1 MISGIEQYIPGN
13 PPFDGEGL
21 SRATWD
27 ELYRIA
33 STLSAAQTPCAISIT
48 SSVSVT
54 VSSGSAYKTLFDN
67 TGTESYNWQQP
78 SGQVGTDGV
87 WECPETALYNLL
99 VVCKVPTTTAPM
111 WDEPVSVATIRFTT
125 NASSETFAYNGVS
138 SLPPL
143 LVLPILRPFQ
153 QGDTVEVELDLTRG
167 TESGSATVQSF
178 WLIKKEGIAV

>member
-21 SRATWD
+21 SRATWE

-33 STLSAAQTPCAISIT
+33 TTLGSIQTPCAVSIA

-67 TGTESYNWQQP
+67 TGTETYNWQQP
-78 SGQVGTDGV
+78 SGQVSTGGV
-87 WECPETALYNLL
+87 WTCPENAAYTLYL
-99 VVCKVPTTTAPM
+99 VVKVPISTDPM
-111 WDEPVSVATIRFTT
+111 WDEPVSIATIRLTV
-125 NASSETFAYNGVS
+125 NAATETYTYNGVS

-143 LVLPILRPFQ
+143 LVLPIFRPFE
-153 QGDTVEVELDLTRG
+153 QGDTVEFELDLTRG
-167 TESGSATVQSF
+167 TTSGSATVQSF
-178 WLIKKEGIAV
+178 LAIKKEGIAL